1 MTTVHPALS
10 FELFPPRSHA
20 SCESL
25 IRTIAEL
32 EGTNPDY
39 VSVTYSGDAKR
50 RQKTLALLDYLVH
63 ETSLTPLAHLICA
76 GHSVHELERAVR
88 LLLCL
93 LGSQC
98 RGGAGAGNGLL
109 RLLPGGQHGVKRGDG
124 IFRQR

>member
-88 LLLCL
+88 RFWVWACAV
-93 LGSQC
+93 SWRCAVTC
-98 RGGAGAGNGLL
+98 RKVRFLSFPSPATWSS
-109 RLLPGGQHGVKRGDG
+109 
-124 IFRQR
+124 